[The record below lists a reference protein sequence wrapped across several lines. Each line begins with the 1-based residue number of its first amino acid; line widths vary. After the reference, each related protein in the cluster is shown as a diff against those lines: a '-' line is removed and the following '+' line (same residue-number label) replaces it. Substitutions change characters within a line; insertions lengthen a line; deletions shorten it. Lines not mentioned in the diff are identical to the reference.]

1 MSTELWIAASIVF
14 SLVLAAVGWAVQVV
28 LIRNKSARDERL
40 REIEDRLVATRIE
53 LIQVRENLQAAS
65 LLSLLFEL
73 SSDKVQDPEV
83 VDALFDQLLQGIEKL
98 PTATELHER
107 IDGIERSLS
116 TIAQAIDRLT
126 RARFVLGDDA
136 CGPES

>member
-1 MSTELWIAASIVF
+1 LTTELWIGASICF

-65 LLSLLFEL
+65 LLSLLFEF

-83 VDALFDQLLQGIEKL
+83 VDALIEQLLKGIEKL

-107 IDGIERSLS
+107 IDGLERSLGV
-116 TIAQAIDRLT
+116 IAQSNDRLT
-126 RARFVLGDDA
+126 RARFVISDDA